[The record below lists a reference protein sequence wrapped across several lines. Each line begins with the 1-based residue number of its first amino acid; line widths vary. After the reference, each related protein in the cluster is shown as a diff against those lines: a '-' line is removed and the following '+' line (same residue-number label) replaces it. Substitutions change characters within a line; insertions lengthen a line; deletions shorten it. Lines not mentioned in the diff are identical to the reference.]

1 MAGSRKPKWPAVEDQ
16 LREGDVA
23 SGSALEQ
30 LIRDNQDFDLLDP
43 GEADDDVGIPLWL
56 RVYWRKRHPDDNYS
70 KVDPYGAYP
79 EVLHHVYEWMLSHP
93 DLPSGEPPESA
104 EPGQKGGDR

>member
-1 MAGSRKPKWPAVEDQ
+1 MASQKEGRWPGVEEQ

-23 SGSALEQ
+23 TGSPLEQ

-43 GEADDDVGIPLWL
+43 READDDVGIPPWL
-56 RVYWRKRHPDDNYS
+56 RVYWRKRHPDENYS

-79 EVLHHVYEWMLSHP
+79 EALHHIHEWMLSHP
-93 DLPSGEPPESA
+93 DLPSGGPAESA
-104 EPGQKGGDR
+104 EPGSEGEGR